1 MKRRVRLCTGHV
13 LAAFTTGTTGALPP
27 SMSPSLPA
35 NKIIQDIDAGGY
47 VLYNV
52 YCVNNNANPS
62 PTMASFTLVEM
73 DPSPPTPPFTFNP
86 ASKFFMHG
94 GFFV

>member
-1 MKRRVRLCTGHV
+1 MKRCARLFTGHV
-13 LAAFTTGTTGALPP
+13 LLAAFTTGTTGPLPP

-35 NKIIQDIDAGGY
+35 NKIIQDIDQGGY

-62 PTMASFTLVEM
+62 PTMASFTLVDM
-73 DPSPPTPPFTFNP
+73 NPSPPSPPSTPPFTFNT
-86 ASKFFMHG
+86 ASKFYA
-94 GFFV
+94 